1 MPGTSIGQDSVTVGT
16 VPRILSLLLIVLLA
30 ACKGPQP
37 AAITLATTTSVV
49 NSNLLAPL
57 VEAYQTEA
65 GIPVH
70 VSAVGSGR
78 ALAMLAAGQA
88 DVAITHA
95 PAQEREHLHQHDDWA
110 YRKFLYNDFLLVGP
124 ATDPAQVGKALN
136 ATDAMKRIATA
147 RARFISRGDGSGT
160 EERELSLWAAARV
173 GEADRPRVI
182 AGAGMGA
189 TLRVASET
197 DAYTLTD
204 RGTWSTIGPT
214 LRLKPLFEG
223 DPSLLNTYAV
233 ITPSLGSPGGRF
245 ARWIA
250 EGRGHDLIASTL
262 ESGRVKGFTLWPAD
276 RPGGK
281 PGDLPR

>member
-1 MPGTSIGQDSVTVGT
+1 M
-16 VPRILSLLLIVLLA
+16 PRILSLFLVLLLA

-49 NSNLLAPL
+49 NSNLLAPV
-57 VEAYQTEA
+57 VEAYQNETGTA
-65 GIPVH
+65 VH

-78 ALAMLAAGQA
+78 ALAMLAGGQA

-95 PAQEREHLHQHDDWA
+95 PAQEGESLAQHPDWS
-110 YRKFLYNDFLLVGP
+110 YRKFLYNDFLIVGP
-124 ATDPAQVGKALN
+124 ATDSAQIGKALN
-136 ATDAMKRIATA
+136 AADAMKRIATA
-147 RARFISRGDGSGT
+147 KARFISRGDGSGT
-160 EERELSLWAAARV
+160 EERELSLWTTAGVA
-173 GEADRPRVI
+173 EADRPRVV

-214 LRLKPLFEG
+214 LRLKSLFEG

-233 ITPSLGSPGGRF
+233 IAPSASSTGGRL
-245 ARWIA
+245 ARWIS
-250 EGRGHDLIASTL
+250 EGRGRDVIASTL
-262 ESGRVKGFTLWPAD
+262 DSGRVKGFTLWPAD
-276 RPGGK
+276 RPAGK
-281 PGDLPR
+281 PTDLPR